1 MSGVL
6 GDSVNKNSSVAAGV
20 SEEYANQALTLLIPS
35 DETTEI
41 HTLKIYIT
49 LYTRHTHMTDKHII
63 LGTQERVL

>member
-6 GDSVNKNSSVAAGV
+6 GDSVNKNSGVAAGV

-49 LYTRHTHMTDKHII
+49 LYT
-63 LGTQERVL
+63 